1 MFYKFRDKILNV
13 DKVLRKCYYV
23 SRFFRKTK
31 NFVFTGR
38 KDNMIQWSDS
48 LSVGIESIDE
58 QHKELISIIQRI
70 GDIVKTQS
78 FDLTSI
84 SEIVAELDDYVRV
97 HFSHEEELMQE
108 SDYPEKETHIKQH
121 DALRD
126 KLDTINVFDVDDYR
140 KFINETLMFLI
151 DWLSGHILKVDKRL
165 GAYLQENGYN

>member
-13 DKVLRKCYYV
+13 DKALRKCYYV

-70 GDIVKTQS
+70 GDIVKT
-78 FDLTSI
+78 
-84 SEIVAELDDYVRV
+84 
-97 HFSHEEELMQE
+97 
-108 SDYPEKETHIKQH
+108 
-121 DALRD
+121 
-126 KLDTINVFDVDDYR
+126 
-140 KFINETLMFLI
+140 
-151 DWLSGHILKVDKRL
+151 
-165 GAYLQENGYN
+165 